1 MIAADRTF
9 LLKDGREAVLRSA
22 RPEDAKEI
30 VEFLRQ
36 TAGESEFNI
45 RSPEECGSYTVEGE
59 SAFIEKAAASPRCMV
74 LLCRVGGRLA
84 AGSVITSGKKI
95 KTRHRAWVSLC
106 VLREFWGLGIGSE
119 LMAEMERF
127 AVESPQILQV
137 ELDVIDGNRMA
148 MGLYEKCG
156 FEKTGIIPDAVRL
169 RDGSF
174 RDILT
179 MVKKTRKTHPSGISA
194 GRLDRAPEK

>member
-45 RSPEECGSYTVEGE
+45 RSPEECGSYTEEGE
-59 SAFIEKAAASPRCMV
+59 AAFIEKAAASPRCLV
-74 LLCRVGGRLA
+74 LVCRVGGRLA
-84 AGSVITSGKKI
+84 ASSVITSGKKI
-95 KTRHRAWVSLC
+95 KIRHRAWLSLC

-137 ELDVIDGNRMA
+137 ELDVIGGNERA
-148 MGLYEKCG
+148 IGLYEKFG

-194 GRLDRAPEK
+194 GRLDRATEK